1 MNNVMEIE
9 GHKAVVTFDPE
20 TGMFRGEFVGL
31 SGGADFYATS
41 VDGLKTEGSVSLQTY
56 LEMCDENGIEPFRVY
71 SGRFN
76 LRIDAK
82 LHEAAVA
89 AAKAQQ
95 KSLNE
100 WVGEAIERAA
110 QDG

>member
-1 MNNVMEIE
+1 MNNVMEID
-9 GHKAVVTFDPE
+9 GQKAVVTFDPE
-20 TGMFRGEFVGL
+20 IGMFRGEFVNL

-41 VDGLKTEGSVSLQTY
+41 VDGLKEEGHLSLKTY
-56 LEMCDENGIEPFRVY
+56 LEMCAENGLEPLRSFSGKFNVRIEA
-71 SGRFN
+71 G
-76 LRIDAK
+76 
-82 LHEAAVA
+82 LHAAAVA

-100 WVGEAIERAA
+100 WVGEAIERAT